1 MKMLPCR
8 HCNGTG
14 KEPDQLALGTEM
26 RRKRVAAK
34 KSLREVAIAMN
45 FSAPYL
51 SDLELGRRL
60 WNADLMAAFEKA
72 LR

>member
-1 MKMLPCR
+1 MKTLPCR

-14 KEPDQLALGTEM
+14 KEPDQRALGVEM
-26 RRKRVAAK
+26 RRKRVAAN
-34 KSLREVAIAMN
+34 KSLREVAIAME

-60 WNADLMAAFEKA
+60 WNSELIASFEKA
-72 LR
+72 LK